1 MKKLPGIVLLCAL
14 AAIVPPSCGSHKD
27 TAVEVGQSGQTGHV
41 GQVGQVGQVRQVRP
55 EGENSSISGRVASE
69 IIAEARRWIGTPYVH
84 GGKSRRGTD
93 CSGMVMV
100 IYEEK
105 AGVRLPRNSARQQEF
120 CAPVRRSELAP
131 GDLVFFSS
139 SVRGKRI
146 SHVGIY
152 IGDDRFIHA
161 SSSRGVMVSNL
172 NEKYYASHYHSAG
185 RVPGVP
191 LESRRT
197 RPQSGTPSASRPEA
211 APPDTMRPSGILPL
225 PIGEIRIPTT
235 QEVRLRSEEALD
247 SIINAMADSI

>member
-27 TAVEVGQSGQTGHV
+27 TAVAVGES
-41 GQVGQVGQVRQVRP
+41 GQVGQVGPAGQ
-55 EGENSSISGRVASE
+55 EGENSGISRRMASE
-69 IIAEARRWIGTPYVH
+69 IIAEARRWIGAPYVH

-120 CAPVRRSELAP
+120 CLPVRRTDLAP

-139 SVRGKRI
+139 SVRGNRI

-152 IGDDRFIHA
+152 TGDDRFIHA

-197 RPQSGTPSASRPEA
+197 CPQPGTPSASRPGA
-211 APPDTMRPSGILPL
+211 VSPDPTRPSGILPV

>member
-1 MKKLPGIVLLCAL
+1 MKKLPGIILLCAI

-27 TAVEVGQSGQTGHV
+27 TALAVGES
-41 GQVGQVGQVRQVRP
+41 GQVGQVGPAGQ
-55 EGENSSISGRVASE
+55 EGENSGISRRMASE

-120 CAPVRRSELAP
+120 CAPVRRADLAP

-139 SVRGKRI
+139 SVRGKRV

-152 IGDDRFIHA
+152 TGDDRFIHA

-191 LESRRT
+191 MESRRT
-197 RPQSGTPSASRPEA
+197 RPQPGTPSATQPSADSHDP
-211 APPDTMRPSGILPL
+211 TNPSGILPM

>member
-27 TAVEVGQSGQTGHV
+27 TSVAIGQSGQSGQTG
-41 GQVGQVGQVRQVRP
+41 Q
-55 EGENSSISGRVASE
+55 NSGISGRVASE

-120 CAPVRRSELAP
+120 CAPVRRADLVP

-139 SVRGKRI
+139 SVRGNRI

-152 IGDDRFIHA
+152 TGDDRFIHA

-191 LESRRT
+191 MESRRT
-197 RPQSGTPSASRPEA
+197 CPQPGSPSASRPEA
-211 APPDTMRPSGILPL
+211 APPDPTRPSGILPV

-247 SIINAMADSI
+247 SIINAMTDSI